1 MLSDTII
8 EIAAFGDIKKKYSV
22 NFLFRHTMTE
32 KKSYKTRIFLAE
44 DNPVNPKMAY
54 RAYQGRIPG

>member
-8 EIAAFGDIKKKYSV
+8 ETAAFGDIKKKES
-22 NFLFRHTMTE
+22 H
-32 KKSYKTRIFLAE
+32 KTRILLAE